1 MGKIK
6 INEAEG
12 CFKVMINKL
21 SSIYTGWEVLKTDVN
36 LLEYNITR
44 SEKPVLLKTNAI
56 TYIVRKS
63 IG

>member
-1 MGKIK
+1 MEV
-6 INEAEG
+6 NLSTE
-12 CFKVMINKL
+12 VMINKL